1 MFTRTN
7 RNIQINSQSCVD
19 YIANLRFNCLLSK
32 WLISTTTIDSVIG
45 RFCYLMFLTIY
56 GI

>member
-7 RNIQINSQSCVD
+7 RYIQINSQSCVD